1 MKCIVCHKEIKNSYW
16 GYTLIK
22 DGTVDG
28 DGVCKDC
35 SNNLPLVEF
44 KQKNRDSIKKLRE
57 RLVNAKD
64 GVNSEETIKQY
75 CKEKIDEGI
84 HVSHIIEALEN
95 NPSEEELYKIW
106 LGNSMNTPEPIK
118 TKKQLLEALN
128 INVPKI

>member
-1 MKCIVCHKEIKNSYW
+1 MDEKEK
-16 GYTLIK
+16 L
-22 DGTVDG
+22 
-28 DGVCKDC
+28 
-35 SNNLPLVEF
+35 
-44 KQKNRDSIKKLRE
+44 KKIIELLNDDETSFDTFYQYLRSE
-57 RLVNAKD
+57 DTGEWD

-75 CKEKIDEGI
+75 CTEKIDEGI